1 MTVHTPAFRTN
12 VCDVPVDAL
21 TMTESL
27 KVAEDLIA
35 AGGPHQHVV
44 VNAAKV
50 VQARRDPNLMRIISD
65 CEIINA
71 DGMAVVWA
79 ARFLG
84 HPVPGRVAGID
95 FMLQLWRLAARNIYR
110 VALLGAT
117 PEVVASAALSATRQ
131 GVQVVFAHD
140 GYWSS
145 DQEASV
151 VDSVRAAHPDLL
163 FLAIPSPRK
172 EQFLSEHLDDLGASL
187 VVGVGGSFDVV
198 AGVTRRA
205 PLWAQK
211 AGLEWLF
218 RLLQEP
224 RRMFKR
230 YMVGNS
236 LFIADVIRVKWLNR
250 ERS

>member
-1 MTVHTPAFRTN
+1 MTVHTRACRTN
-12 VCDVPVDAL
+12 VCNVPVDAL

-27 KVAEDLIA
+27 QVAQDLIA

-50 VQARRDPNLMRIISD
+50 VAAQRDPNLMRIIAD
-65 CEIINA
+65 AEIINA

-84 HPVPGRVAGID
+84 NPLPGRVAGID
-95 FMLQLWRLAARNIYR
+95 FMLQLWALAARNSYR

-117 PEVVASAALSATRQ
+117 AQVVAAAAAAATKQ
-131 GVQVVFAHD
+131 GVQVVLASD
-140 GYWSS
+140 GYWRP

-172 EQFLSEHLDDLGASL
+172 EQFLSEHLDDLGACL

-230 YMVGNS
+230 YLVGNS
-236 LFIADVIRVKWLNR
+236 LFIADVLRAKWLNR
-250 ERS
+250 EKS